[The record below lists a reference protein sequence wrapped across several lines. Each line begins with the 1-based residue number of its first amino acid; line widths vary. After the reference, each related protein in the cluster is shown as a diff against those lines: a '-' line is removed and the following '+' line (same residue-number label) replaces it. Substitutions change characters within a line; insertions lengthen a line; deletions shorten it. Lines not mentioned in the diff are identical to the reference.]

1 MNSAVPR
8 YQGAAASAETAR
20 LSHFIDGRFVPAG
33 RSSFENRH
41 PATGEVINL
50 VPEADS
56 AAIDDAVKAAKR
68 ALKGPWGKMSEQQ
81 RSAILRKVADGIMA
95 RFDDFFAAKKNPEI
109 TFRSTKVSAAGPD
122 QYSIEGE
129 FKIRGVSRKETLNLV
144 VKRDQPNEG
153 RIQGQMAFDRREY
166 GMTRGI
172 PFIKIADRVE
182 VNVDL
187 HVRRVSGPPIQPPK

>member
-56 AAIDDAVKAAKR
+56 AAVDDAVKAAKR
-68 ALKGPWGKMSEQQ
+68 ALKGPWGRMSEQQ

-95 RFDDFFAAKKNPEI
+95 RFDDFLAAEVLDTGKPKSLASHIDIPRGAANFNVFA
-109 TFRSTKVSAAGPD
+109 D
-122 QYSIEGE
+122 Q
-129 FKIRGVSRKETLNLV
+129 VLTLNRLNPQV
-144 VKRDQPNEG
+144 ASRMVKLFARWRKYDDQRQVLMRAQLE
-153 RIQGQMAFDRREY
+153 RIVGAPDLSPDVFE
-166 GMTRGI
+166 
-172 PFIKIADRVE
+172 IASKS
-182 VNVDL
+182 L
-187 HVRRVSGPPIQPPK
+187 QAA